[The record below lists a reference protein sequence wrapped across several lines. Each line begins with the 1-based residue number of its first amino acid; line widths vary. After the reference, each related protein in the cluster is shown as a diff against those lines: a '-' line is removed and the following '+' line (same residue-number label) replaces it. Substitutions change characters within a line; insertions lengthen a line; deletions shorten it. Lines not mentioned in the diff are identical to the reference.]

1 MVSLVVNRATL
12 VLSKTTSVC
21 VFSGSDGCLP
31 DPRFSWK
38 PSPKIDGTP
47 RVIVSKI
54 HRKPSYGLEFMV
66 VWSWR
71 KTLAFLSNQNGQ
83 KVLRALVFQRT
94 SARDQCKNGQ
104 KVLRALVCQNTSA
117 RESVQNGPLSHFGG
131 RLPKYAAYFGRRLPK
146 CVTAWFLDFRSA
158 ISAEDCRN
166 LVQISAVFCRNCAVT
181 ETSLYVQF

>member
-21 VFSGSDGCLP
+21 VFSGLDGCLP

-38 PSPKIDGTP
+38 PSPKIDGSP

-54 HRKPSYGLEFMV
+54 HRKPSYGLEIMV

-83 KVLRALVFQRT
+83 KVLRALVGQST
-94 SARDQCKNGQ
+94 SARGQCSLCYRGSYERSHVRLRALVFEAECDQS
-104 KVLRALVCQNTSA
+104 VLRALARDGTSA
-117 RESVQNGPLSHFGG
+117 RQTG
-131 RLPKYAAYFGRRLPK
+131 
-146 CVTAWFLDFRSA
+146 
-158 ISAEDCRN
+158 
-166 LVQISAVFCRNCAVT
+166 LVG
-181 ETSLYVQF
+181 